1 MELYESLVLFIT
13 ADLKMLEMGTWN
25 QQLLLVLKNG

>member
-13 ADLKMLEMGTWN
+13 GDLKMLEMGTWN